1 MTSRLLTYQA
11 TLVGLVLAV
20 AIEDVGA
27 LPLAEAG
34 SRSQADLS
42 SEQSSTSPS
51 LAQDLLAQIPLS
63 FEPNHGQTASDV
75 AFLARGRGYMLFL
88 TKTEAVFAFRGAG
101 GGEGNSEQTA
111 EQTIIRMRLE
121 GANAAPRIEGLAPLP
136 GKSHYFIGN
145 NPAKWHT
152 NVQQYQKVAYRQV
165 YPGIDLVFYG
175 NPRNLEFDFVV
186 APQADPSQVRLEFQG
201 AQALQLNEAGDL
213 YLNSDGE

>member
-75 AFLARGRGYMLFL
+75 TFLARGRGYM
-88 TKTEAVFAFRGAG
+88 
-101 GGEGNSEQTA
+101 
-111 EQTIIRMRLE
+111 
-121 GANAAPRIEGLAPLP
+121 
-136 GKSHYFIGN
+136 
-145 NPAKWHT
+145 
-152 NVQQYQKVAYRQV
+152 
-165 YPGIDLVFYG
+165 
-175 NPRNLEFDFVV
+175 
-186 APQADPSQVRLEFQG
+186 
-201 AQALQLNEAGDL
+201 
-213 YLNSDGE
+213 